1 MKKVL
6 VTGATGSI
14 GAEIVKEYAK
24 NDFFVYIHYN
34 SNHQKAQ
41 NLLEEIDNK
50 GELISF
56 DIKDKE
62 SIKNSLE
69 NLDVDVLINNAGI
82 IKDNLFFFMS
92 DDEWED
98 VINTNLNGNFY
109 ITKIISKNMMMN
121 KKGSIVNIA
130 SISGVSGNG
139 AVPKENYIKP
149 LIRTEL
155 EGLCIKTLQS
165 DIFNNWVNKEWVDG
179 DNGIGAIT
187 AIDVADGKLTIDSLN
202 LAQKVYNMLNRIAVS
217 GGTYKDWI
225 ETVYD
230 TDFYFRAET
239 PIYEGG
245 MSTMIDFEPVVSTAD
260 GRNGEEPLGSLAGR
274 GVSGERKGGRIKIK
288 VTEPCYIIGIASITP
303 LVDYSQGNEWDNWLD
318 TLDDLHKPELD
329 AIGWQDL
336 MANIMHFRANTT
348 DAIGKQPAWINYM
361 TNYLS

>member
-14 GAEIVKEYAK
+14 GEEIVKEYAK
-24 NDFFVYIHYN
+24 NGFYVYIHYN

-121 KKGSIVNIA
+121 KRGSIVNIA
-130 SISGVSGNG
+130 SISGVSGNAG
-139 AVPKENYIKP
+139 QANYSASKGGIIALTK
-149 LIRTEL
+149 T
-155 EGLCIKTLQS
+155 LCIELGRYNIRVNALAPAIIESEMTK
-165 DIFNNWVNKEWVDG
+165 DIPNLKEMKKAIPLGRFGTANEVASCAYFIGVDATYISG
-179 DNGIGAIT
+179 E
-187 AIDVADGKLTIDSLN
+187 VLN
-202 LAQKVYNMLNRIAVS
+202 IS
-217 GGTYKDWI
+217 GG
-225 ETVYD
+225 
-230 TDFYFRAET
+230 
-239 PIYEGG
+239 
-245 MSTMIDFEPVVSTAD
+245 MI
-260 GRNGEEPLGSLAGR
+260 R
-274 GVSGERKGGRIKIK
+274 
-288 VTEPCYIIGIASITP
+288 
-303 LVDYSQGNEWDNWLD
+303 
-318 TLDDLHKPELD
+318 
-329 AIGWQDL
+329 
-336 MANIMHFRANTT
+336 
-348 DAIGKQPAWINYM
+348 
-361 TNYLS
+361 

>member
-14 GAEIVKEYAK
+14 GEEIVKEYAK
-24 NDFFVYIHYN
+24 NGFFVYIHYN

-121 KKGSIVNIA
+121 KRGSIVNIA
-130 SISGVSGNG
+130 SISGVSGNAGQANYSASKG
-139 AVPKENYIKP
+139 AIIA
-149 LIRTEL
+149 LT
-155 EGLCIKTLQS
+155 KTLCLELGRYNIRVNALAPAIIES
-165 DIFNNWVNKEWVDG
+165 EMTKDIPNLKEMKKAIPLGRFGTANEVASCAYFIGVDATYISG
-179 DNGIGAIT
+179 E
-187 AIDVADGKLTIDSLN
+187 VLN
-202 LAQKVYNMLNRIAVS
+202 IS
-217 GGTYKDWI
+217 GG
-225 ETVYD
+225 
-230 TDFYFRAET
+230 
-239 PIYEGG
+239 
-245 MSTMIDFEPVVSTAD
+245 MI
-260 GRNGEEPLGSLAGR
+260 R
-274 GVSGERKGGRIKIK
+274 
-288 VTEPCYIIGIASITP
+288 
-303 LVDYSQGNEWDNWLD
+303 
-318 TLDDLHKPELD
+318 
-329 AIGWQDL
+329 
-336 MANIMHFRANTT
+336 
-348 DAIGKQPAWINYM
+348 
-361 TNYLS
+361 